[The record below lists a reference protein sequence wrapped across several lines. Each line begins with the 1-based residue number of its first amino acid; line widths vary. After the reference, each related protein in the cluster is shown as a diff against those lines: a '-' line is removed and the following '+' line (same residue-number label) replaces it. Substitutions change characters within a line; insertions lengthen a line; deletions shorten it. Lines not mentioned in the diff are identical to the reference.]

1 MCGRYSLT
9 TPVEGLRQLFDF
21 PERPNLAPRY
31 NIAPTQSVASVR
43 RAPPPGAA
51 GEPEIEPARGAHRQH
66 LVLLR
71 WGLIPHWAKDASIG
85 SRMINARA
93 ETLAEKPSFRAAFHK
108 RRCLIVAD
116 GFYEW
121 QKQDK
126 GPKQPYRIAR
136 RDGGP
141 FAFAGLWERWR
152 DPAAGSL
159 VESCTIV
166 TTEAN
171 ALLRPIHD
179 RMPVI
184 LPPPAFAAWLD
195 PETGPDATLALL
207 RPYGGDDL
215 VAYRI
220 SLRVNS
226 VAHDDDAIITPLD
239 DLADLSDTSEDQDV
253 KSRQPR
259 LL

>member
-21 PERPNLAPRY
+21 PERLNLEPRY
-31 NIAPTQSVASVR
+31 NIAPTQSVAAVR
-43 RAPPPGAA
+43 RAPPVAEESGESPSA
-51 GEPEIEPARGAHRQH
+51 GGQH
-66 LVLLR
+66 LALLR
-71 WGLIPHWAKDASIG
+71 WGLIPHWAKYISIG

-93 ETLAEKPSFRAAFHK
+93 ETLAEKPSFRSAFHK
-108 RRCLIVAD
+108 RRCLILAN

-152 DPAAGSL
+152 DPTGGSL
-159 VESCTIV
+159 IESCTIV
-166 TTEAN
+166 TTEAS

-184 LPPPAFAAWLD
+184 LPPPNFDAWLD
-195 PETGPDATLALL
+195 SETKSEVALGLL
-207 RPYGGDDL
+207 RPYDGDDL
-215 VAYRI
+215 VAYPI
-220 SLRVNS
+220 STRVNS
-226 VAHDDDAIITPLD
+226 VANDDAVIITPLD
-239 DLADLSDTSEDQDV
+239 DAAEEGVSDAVAANGS
-253 KSRQPR
+253 QPR

>member
-21 PERPNLAPRY
+21 PEQPNLAPRY
-31 NIAPTQSVASVR
+31 NIAPTQSVAAVR
-43 RAPPPGAA
+43 RPPPAGVEGEGEAPPASRTQG
-51 GEPEIEPARGAHRQH
+51 RQ

-71 WGLIPHWAKDASIG
+71 WGLVPHWAKDASIG
-85 SRMINARA
+85 GRMINARA

-108 RRCLIVAD
+108 RRCLILAD

-126 GPKQPYRIAR
+126 GPKQPYRIALNN
-136 RDGGP
+136 GGP

-152 DPAAGSL
+152 DAAAGSL
-159 VESCTIV
+159 IESCTIV

-184 LPPPAFAAWLD
+184 LPPAAFDVWLD
-195 PETGPDATLALL
+195 SETKSEVALGLL
-207 RPYGGDDL
+207 RPFESDNL

-226 VAHDDDAIITPLD
+226 VANDDAAVITPLD
-239 DLADLSDTSEDQDV
+239 DAAEESGSGEV
-253 KSRQPR
+253 AANGRQPR

>member
-21 PERPNLAPRY
+21 PERPNLAPRF
-31 NIAPTQSVASVR
+31 NIAPTQSVAAVR
-43 RAPPPGAA
+43 RAPGAE
-51 GEPEIEPARGAHRQH
+51 GETELEPASGANRQH

-71 WGLIPHWAKDASIG
+71 WGLVPHWTKDVSIG
-85 SRMINARA
+85 GRIINARA

-108 RRCLIVAD
+108 RRCLILAD

-152 DPAAGSL
+152 DAAAGSL
-159 VESCTIV
+159 IESCTIV
-166 TTEAN
+166 TTEAS

-184 LPPPAFAAWLD
+184 LPPPRFARWLD
-195 PETGPDATLALL
+195 PETESEAALALL
-207 RPYGGDDL
+207 QPYDGDDL

-226 VAHDDDAIITPLD
+226 VANDDAAVITPLD
-239 DLADLSDTSEDQDV
+239 DAAEEGVSGEV
-253 KSRQPR
+253 AANGRQPR

>member
-21 PERPNLAPRY
+21 PERLNLEPRY
-31 NIAPTQSVASVR
+31 NIAPTQSVAAVR
-43 RAPPPGAA
+43 RAPPPGAE
-51 GEPEIEPARGAHRQH
+51 GEPEIEPGSGADRQH
-66 LVLLR
+66 LALLR
-71 WGLIPHWAKDASIG
+71 WGLIPHWAKDISIG

-93 ETLAEKPSFRAAFHK
+93 ETLAEKPSFRSAFHK
-108 RRCLIVAD
+108 RRCLILAD

-152 DPAAGSL
+152 DPTGDSL
-159 VESCTIV
+159 IESCTIV
-166 TTEAN
+166 TTNAN
-171 ALLRPIHD
+171 TLLRPIHD

-184 LPPPAFAAWLD
+184 LPPPNFDAWLD
-195 PETGPDATLALL
+195 SETKSEVALGLL
-207 RPYGGDDL
+207 RPYDGDDL
-215 VAYRI
+215 MAYPI
-220 SLRVNS
+220 STRVNS
-226 VAHDDDAIITPLD
+226 VANDDAVIITPLD
-239 DLADLSDTSEDQDV
+239 DAAEEGVSDAVAANGS
-253 KSRQPR
+253 QPR

>member
-21 PERPNLAPRY
+21 PERLNLEPRY
-31 NIAPTQSVASVR
+31 NIAPTQSVAAVR
-43 RAPPPGAA
+43 RAPSVEEES
-51 GEPEIEPARGAHRQH
+51 GEPPPDGGQH

-71 WGLIPHWAKDASIG
+71 WGLIPHWAKDISIG

-108 RRCLIVAD
+108 RRCLILAD

-126 GPKQPYRIAR
+126 GPKQPYRIALK
-136 RDGGP
+136 DGGP

-152 DPAAGSL
+152 DAAAGSL
-159 VESCTIV
+159 IESCTIV
-166 TTEAN
+166 TTNAN
-171 ALLRPIHD
+171 TLLLPIHD

-184 LPPPAFAAWLD
+184 LPPPNFDAWLD
-195 PETGPDATLALL
+195 SETKSEVALGLL
-207 RPYGGDDL
+207 RPYDGDDL
-215 VAYRI
+215 VAYPI
-220 SLRVNS
+220 STRVNS
-226 VAHDDDAIITPLD
+226 VANDDAVIITPLD
-239 DLADLSDTSEDQDV
+239 DAAEEGVSDAVAANGS
-253 KSRQPR
+253 QPR

>member
-21 PERPNLAPRY
+21 PERLNLEPRY
-31 NIAPTQSVASVR
+31 NIAPTQSVAAVR
-43 RAPPPGAA
+43 HAPPVAEKSDEPPPG
-51 GEPEIEPARGAHRQH
+51 GGQQ

-71 WGLIPHWAKDASIG
+71 WGLIPHWAKDISIG

-93 ETLAEKPSFRAAFHK
+93 ETLAEKPSFRSAFHK
-108 RRCLIVAD
+108 RRCLILAD

-152 DPAAGSL
+152 DAAAGSL
-159 VESCTIV
+159 IESCTIV
-166 TTEAN
+166 TTN
-171 ALLRPIHD
+171 ASTLLRPIHD

-184 LPPPAFAAWLD
+184 LPPPTFDAWLD
-195 PETGPDATLALL
+195 SETKSEVALGLL
-207 RPYGGDDL
+207 RPYDGDDL
-215 VAYRI
+215 MAYPI
-220 SLRVNS
+220 STRVNS
-226 VAHDDDAIITPLD
+226 VANDDAAIITPLD
-239 DLADLSDTSEDQDV
+239 DAAEEGVSGEVTANG
-253 KSRQPR
+253 RQPR

>member
-31 NIAPTQSVASVR
+31 NIAPTQSVAAVR
-43 RAPPPGAA
+43 RAPPVAEQSGESPPA
-51 GEPEIEPARGAHRQH
+51 GGQH

-152 DPAAGSL
+152 DAAAGSL

-184 LPPPAFAAWLD
+184 LPPPAFTAWLD
-195 PETGPDATLALL
+195 PETGSEAALALL

-226 VAHDDDAIITPLD
+226 VANDDDAIIAPLED
-239 DLADLSDTSEDQDV
+239 AAEAGKSDETAANG
-253 KSRQPR
+253 RQPR

>member
-9 TPVEGLRQLFDF
+9 TPVEGLRQLFNF

-31 NIAPTQSVASVR
+31 NLAPTQSVATVR
-43 RAPPPGAA
+43 RAPPVAEES
-51 GEPEIEPARGAHRQH
+51 GEPPPGGGQH
-66 LVLLR
+66 LALLR
-71 WGLIPHWAKDASIG
+71 WGLIPHWAKDISIG

-108 RRCLIVAD
+108 RRCLILAD

-126 GPKQPYRIAR
+126 GPKQPYRIALK
-136 RDGGP
+136 DGGP

-152 DPAAGSL
+152 DVAAGSL
-159 VESCTIV
+159 IESCTIV
-166 TTEAN
+166 TTEAS

-184 LPPPAFAAWLD
+184 LPPPTFDAWLD
-195 PETGPDATLALL
+195 SETKSEVALGLL
-207 RPYGGDDL
+207 RPYDGDDL
-215 VAYRI
+215 VAYPI
-220 SLRVNS
+220 STRVNS
-226 VAHDDDAIITPLD
+226 VANDDAVIITPLD
-239 DLADLSDTSEDQDV
+239 DAAEEGVSDAVAANGS
-253 KSRQPR
+253 QPR